1 MRIEYCQKCDRPIK
15 PEEKAYTKDG
25 QILCEECYLRTTKQE
40 VKKAGPELTDGKYRD
55 SLKLKAAAEIDEFV
69 QKQINGEESP
79 ELSDIDLLKKIANDL
94 DKQEKR
100 EKDKERQER
109 KAAKEGQ
116 EGVVALIVFVVV
128 GLLIIWGYRSCKRPA
143 GTGIEKRERVVTN
156 RRTDGKRRAEQEL
169 QRAKAQY
176 ARAKAHLEAV
186 RAWAEVELTKSN
198 AILQDIIN
206 SVVSPTGELMMPEKQ
221 VQVCIDTAMKD
232 CEIRGRMIHAEV
244 EAAEQEVRE
253 AADKLAVAKRRLVTQ
268 ELN

>member
-1 MRIEYCQKCDRPIK
+1 MKFEYCQKCDRPIR
-15 PEEKAYTKDG
+15 PEEKAHTKDG
-25 QILCEECYLRTTKQE
+25 QILCEECYLRATKQE

-79 ELSDIDLLKKIANDL
+79 ELSDIDLLKKIANNL
-94 DKQEKR
+94 DKQEK
-100 EKDKERQER
+100 KDKDKKDKKRDE
-109 KAAKEGQ
+109 AIA
-116 EGVVALIVFVVV
+116 GVVAVLTIIVFV
-128 GLLIIWGYRSCKRPA
+128 WAYYWFDKPA
-143 GTGIEKRERVVTN
+143 ETGIEKPQKVVTN
-156 RRTDGKRRAEQEL
+156 RRTDGKRRAKQEL
-169 QRAKAQY
+169 RRAKAQY
-176 ARAKAHLEAV
+176 AGAKADLEAV

-221 VQVCIDTAMKD
+221 VQVCIDKAMKD
-232 CEIRGRMIHAEV
+232 CEIRGRMINAMV